1 MLRIIAI
8 ILTGIL
14 TSFYFFPFE
23 FAILPGANTKMIMAG
38 VGLVILVVNMARGQR
53 PAMDKDFFQLSC
65 GLVEHIQ

>member
-23 FAILPGANTKMIMAG
+23 FAFLPGANTKMIMAG

-53 PAMDKDFFQLSC
+53 PAMDKDFFQLS
-65 GLVEHIQ
+65 